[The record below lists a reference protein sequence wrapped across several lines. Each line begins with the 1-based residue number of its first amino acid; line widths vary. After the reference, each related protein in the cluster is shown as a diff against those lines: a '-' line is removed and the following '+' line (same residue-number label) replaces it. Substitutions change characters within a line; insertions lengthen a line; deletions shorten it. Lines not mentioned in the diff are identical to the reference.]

1 MTVPLSFSG
10 KAQATYL
17 ATAIT
22 DLNATSF
29 TVASASTWTETVPV
43 GGPNYGQPLG
53 TSGPFVLTL
62 DYGLS
67 TEEKVLCTAVNTS
80 TGLVTGV
87 TRAYDGTTAQTHA
100 AAAANPVIHTYSADT
115 PYQANLGVTN
125 AATAQSTANA
135 ALPKAGGTMTGAIAM
150 GSNKITGLA
159 AGTTTGDAINY
170 TQLSTL
176 QTEVDRFSF
185 YDGGVQTVG
194 VATTGTNVWTYS
206 PTTNA
211 KYLVTAML
219 FIDNATGAT
228 IPDQGVSYLF
238 GNGSGAQGG
247 SNTTPTTLTVKSGN
261 YWAATVQS
269 VFTGTVGSATAMSFR
284 ISKTVSA
291 SNCVFKLQVTVQG
304 IQ

>member
-1 MTVPLSFSG
+1 MATPLSFSG

-22 DLNATSF
+22 DINATSF
-29 TVASASTWTETVPV
+29 TVVSASTWTETVPV

-62 DYGLS
+62 DYGLP

-80 TGLVTGV
+80 TGAVTGV

-115 PYQANLGVTN
+115 PY
-125 AATAQSTANA
+125 AASV
-135 ALPKAGGTMTGAIAM
+135 ALPKAGGTMSGAIAM

-159 AGTTTGDAINY
+159 AGTTTTDAVNY

-185 YDGGVQTVG
+185 YDSGVQTVG
-194 VATTGTNVWTYS
+194 VATTGSNVWTYS

-219 FIDNATGAT
+219 FVDNATGAT
-228 IPDQGVSYLF
+228 IPDQTISYLF

>member
-1 MTVPLSFSG
+1 MSTPTSFSG
-10 KAQATYL
+10 KAQATTL
-17 ATAIT
+17 AVNMGIS
-22 DLNATSF
+22 DMSF
-29 TVASASTWTETVPV
+29 TVVSASTWLQTVGPYSGQALGA
-43 GGPNYGQPLG
+43 GGTY
-53 TSGPFVLTL
+53 FVVTL

-67 TEEKVLCTAVNTS
+67 TEEKVLCSSVNTF
-80 TGLVTGV
+80 TGV
-87 TRAYDGTTAQTHA
+87 VTVVARNYDGTTASGHLVATA
-100 AAAANPVIHTYSADT
+100 GPVIHTYSSDT
-115 PYQANLGVTN
+115 PYQA
-125 AATAQSTANA
+125 SI
-135 ALPKAGGTMTGAIAM
+135 ALPTSGGTMSGALAM
-150 GSNKITGLA
+150 GANKITGLA
-159 AGTTTGDAINY
+159 AGTTTTDAVNY

-185 YDGGVQTVG
+185 YDSGVQTVG
-194 VATTGTNVWTYS
+194 VATTGSNVWTYS

-269 VFTGTVGSATAMSFR
+269 VFTGTVGTATPMSFR

-291 SNCVFKLQVTVQG
+291 SNCVFKVQVTVQG